1 MARSMM
7 KHKIDINYDKNINN
21 DLTNLCVKYGSDKG
35 SFNDYEI
42 TPFGWKYHKY
52 TDVYNMLFN
61 HSREYFKNV
70 FEVGLGTNN
79 PNIKS
84 NMTVNGKPGASLRM
98 WRDYFK
104 NAQIFGAD
112 IDRNIL
118 FEEDRV
124 KTFYVDQLDP
134 KSIEQMWSQIDVEFD
149 VILDDGLHTAE
160 ANLCF
165 FKNSFHKLKD
175 NGIYIIEDI
184 VLNNANIICNYLNDN
199 NHHFMYLD
207 LTNSVPNLDDRI
219 IIVFKDKGDR

>member
-1 MARSMM
+1 V

-112 IDRNIL
+112 IDKNIL
-118 FEEDRV
+118 FEENRV

-175 NGIYIIEDI
+175 SGIYIIEDI
-184 VLNNANIICNYLNDN
+184 VLNDANIICKYLNDN
-199 NHHFMYLD
+199 NRHFMYLD

>member
-1 MARSMM
+1 MM